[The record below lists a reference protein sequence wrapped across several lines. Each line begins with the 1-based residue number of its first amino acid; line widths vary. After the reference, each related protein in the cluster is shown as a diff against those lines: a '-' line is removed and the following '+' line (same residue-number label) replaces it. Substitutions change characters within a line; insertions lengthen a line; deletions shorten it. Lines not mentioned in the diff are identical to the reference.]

1 MIHFL
6 HRGPERLVC
15 EARLNPDGD
24 GYQLAIWMGSV
35 EHVEEFRTIQQLL
48 SREHELLAAW
58 KAMGWEPIEDGV
70 NAERGGRAKH
80 PVS

>member
-1 MIHFL
+1 VIHFL

-15 EARLNPDGD
+15 EARLNPSGD
-24 GYQLAIWMGSV
+24 GYQLAIWIGA
-35 EHVEEFRTIQQLL
+35 EERIEDFRTVQQLL

-58 KAMGWEPIEDGV
+58 KAIGWEPLGDPKRP
-70 NAERGGRAKH
+70 AE